1 VLLEVGAVEFMD
13 LEFHQLQLQVVQEAS
28 VAVVAVE

>member
-13 LEFHQLQLQVVQEAS
+13 LEFHQLQLQVEQ
-28 VAVVAVE
+28 VALVAEVAVE